1 MMSRT
6 TNCGILW
13 DFAVAESVDASQRW
27 ILSAMQTHGEGL
39 ITMLWRLLGNEQ
51 DVCDAYQ
58 DTFLQLAHYDG
69 RQKPDNVRAYMFRT
83 ATNAAISM
91 LRRKDMEQ
99 RFVRT
104 AANEAQNTQTHT
116 SHDLDAQQLQATL
129 RKHITR
135 LPEHLRNV
143 VLLHDLGEQSYEQ
156 VGKILQIPPGTA
168 RVYRCKA
175 VQLLAVWMSEK

>member
-1 MMSRT
+1 MSQT
-6 TNCGILW
+6 TTCGILW
-13 DFAVAESVDASQRW
+13 DFAAAESVDASQRW
-27 ILSAMQTHGEGL
+27 ILSAMQKHGEGL
-39 ITMLWRLLGNEQ
+39 IAILWRLLGNEQ

-69 RQKPDNVRAYMFRT
+69 RQKPDNVKAYMFRT

-91 LRRKDMEQ
+91 LRRKEMQ
-99 RFVRT
+99 NKFVHAISADTNT
-104 AANEAQNTQTHT
+104 APRDHA
-116 SHDLDAQQLQATL
+116 HDLDAQYLQATL

-143 VLLHDLGEQSYEQ
+143 VMLHDLGELSYEQ
-156 VGKILQIPPGTA
+156 VGRILQIPPGTA